1 MKKGALIL
9 LALAAV
15 CVGVGVALWKRSQK
29 EELSD
34 KMKDVRAARELK
46 KIQEQ
51 QEQELNQQQDG
62 SI

>member
-15 CVGVGVALWKRSQK
+15 CVGIGVALWKRSQK

-34 KMKDVRAARELK
+34 KMKEVRAARELK

-51 QEQELNQQQDG
+51 QEQESNQQEDG

>member
-15 CVGVGVALWKRSQK
+15 CVGIGVALWKRSQK
-29 EELSD
+29 EEISD

-51 QEQELNQQQDG
+51 QEESNQQEDG